1 MKWQRH
7 EGRRVLKKLA
17 FVLIGGSV
25 VAGALA
31 ATWPVV
37 GLYLHAAL
45 GSLNPATVGWEAKNA
60 WVKCEGAIAGKVDWP
75 SAPDA
80 ACAALHLCANEATLG
95 SDQLVALKAAAGRL
109 PDCGEP

>member
-1 MKWQRH
+1 M
-7 EGRRVLKKLA
+7 KKLA
-17 FVLIGGSV
+17 LALIGSLV
-25 VAGALA
+25 IAGALA
-31 ATWPVV
+31 VAWPVV
-37 GLYLHAAL
+37 GLFLHVAF
-45 GSLNPATVGWEAKNA
+45 GSLMRSTVGWEAKNA